1 MPLMPAICTQCKGA
15 LTVDPKEKSGV
26 CPYCGTTFL
35 NQDVINNY
43 NITNVQNNV
52 TNIGNLHADVVNVQ
66 DSKSA
71 DNLYK
76 KAVTYLNF
84 KDFNAAFTAF
94 DEMTKTY
101 PYDHRGWKGMMLAG
115 TNNLDKKFFKTHET
129 VNTLKY
135 YYDYYQKAKLNSGLI
150 IENDPT
156 DKYVEVAENYLQ
168 DNFKAARAAIKI
180 FYDVQIANMEKTY
193 AEKNTPE
200 KRAARIAE
208 AKESLPRSIKGRKKE
223 LGKGVDLLLKIAIII
238 SILVVI
244 AIPIMITIAFSLT
257 GDSSELNVY
266 QPQGY
271 EILLFGIES
280 LEVRFDYLKHA
291 MIAGTLF
298 YTFVAAFI
306 MSIFVLLVAIFR
318 AAIIKRR
325 ENNGYA
331 SSWDFSVEY
340 FEEIINGIKFV
351 KEREELDKEINK
363 LRLKMQAE
371 IDNIK

>member
-115 TNNLDKKFFKTHET
+115 TNNLDKNYFKSPVQ
-129 VNTLKY
+129 VNKLKEY
-135 YYDYYQKAKLNSGLI
+135 YNYYNKAKEFSGEVN
-150 IENDPT
+150 ENDPA
-156 DKYVEVAENYLQ
+156 DKYLP
-168 DNFKAARAAIKI
+168 
-180 FYDVQIANMEKTY
+180 Y
-193 AEKNTPE
+193 AEKCLDDWRRAQRGGLEVFYNTKISILQSNFDKNHTPE
-200 KRAARIAE
+200 IMAERKLKAEKELVELKKKKKKKGFNLLIRISIILTIVLSIGVPLFFVIAFFANGGTQYLGQYDPGAYSFNLTGEPLFGITFDYFEHSFVFGLIMLAIIVFIIMSIITLAFVLLRAIVE
-208 AKESLPRSIKGRKKE
+208 AMQKKSGSLSELDYDINQCEKILDGSAYRLEKESLDR
-223 LGKGVDLLLKIAIII
+223 
-238 SILVVI
+238 
-244 AIPIMITIAFSLT
+244 
-257 GDSSELNVY
+257 
-266 QPQGY
+266 
-271 EILLFGIES
+271 
-280 LEVRFDYLKHA
+280 
-291 MIAGTLF
+291 
-298 YTFVAAFI
+298 
-306 MSIFVLLVAIFR
+306 
-318 AAIIKRR
+318 
-325 ENNGYA
+325 
-331 SSWDFSVEY
+331 
-340 FEEIINGIKFV
+340 
-351 KEREELDKEINK
+351 EINK
-363 LRLKMQAE
+363 LKSELLAE
-371 IDNIK
+371 IRRIE